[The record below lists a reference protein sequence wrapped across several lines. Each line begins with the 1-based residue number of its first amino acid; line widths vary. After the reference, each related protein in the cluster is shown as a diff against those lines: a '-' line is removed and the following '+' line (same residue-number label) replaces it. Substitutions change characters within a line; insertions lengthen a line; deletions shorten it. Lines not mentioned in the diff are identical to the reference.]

1 MTVATTRVMADSA
14 ATSRPSDAP
23 NALRDPKAICE
34 RCGELRTG
42 WARIEVR
49 VPVAGSM
56 TGVGRTLKVCCY
68 PCQQQ
73 LSASVPPGKAQAPLW
88 SAND

>member
-14 ATSRPSDAP
+14 ATSRPSAAP
-23 NALRDPKAICE
+23 GAPIDNRRVCE

-73 LSASVPPGKAQAPLW
+73 LSDSVPLGKAQAPLW